1 VVEEEFTV
9 EGHRFGVTRVPG
21 ALDVTL
27 LTGPSAGLGFT
38 MGGTHAHPARILDA
52 CRRFLRALDE
62 STGRVDYQ

>member
-1 VVEEEFTV
+1 MVDDEYTV
-9 EGHRFGVTRVPG
+9 EGQRFGVTRVPD

-38 MGGTHAHPARILDA
+38 MGGPHAHPARIRAA
-52 CRRFLRALDE
+52 CRRFLRALDQ